1 MCVCFSICLNEVAL
15 QVPKLVLRREILT
28 KRMPV
33 LSTIDRRATELLA
46 GELVNLNLEEELG

>member
-1 MCVCFSICLNEVAL
+1 MCFSICLNEVAL
-15 QVPKLVLRREILT
+15 QVPKLVPRREILT